1 MINYITEFISP
12 YETELNVAFIGDG
25 LETEYIFDALDEF
38 NNTRKDIKGLNDIK
52 YHRFKSDDLFTGKV
66 EDLSIN
72 NICVI
77 FMDADISKKCLERLT
92 KTDKDEDTL
101 DIMLM
106 EKFIENVFQEKFIFT
121 ITKTSDEI
129 IEMIVDAFNLEYDKF
144 EYILTDEHLGVI
156 IKSEFESPPY
166 PTEFI

>member
-25 LETEYIFDALDEF
+25 LETEYIFDAMDEF

-66 EDLSIN
+66 EDLSAN

-77 FMDADISKKCLERLT
+77 FMDADISKKCLNRLT
-92 KTDKDEDTL
+92 KTDNDEDPL

-121 ITKTSDEI
+121 ITKVSDTLLETI
-129 IEMIVDAFNLEYDKF
+129 IDAMNLEYYRF
-144 EYILTDEHLGVI
+144 EYILTDDHLGII
-156 IKSEFESPPY
+156 IK
-166 PTEFI
+166 